1 MSLWNRVQAVLHGIC
16 LTGGG
21 WEGGFIRGRRSR
33 AQLSVFPSHQ
43 SPLVSVADFFFF
55 SLCSSE
61 VAVDAED
68 RLQTETS
75 SGNVLKLAVSLSDRG
90 AGHFYAPLA
99 VSQTFVSSVPP
110 PHILITCI
118 LSLRCLLQWS
128 PMPTTQ
134 DGIRTSQRDTFITLG
149 LLEFSSVRL

>member
-1 MSLWNRVQAVLHGIC
+1 M
-16 LTGGG
+16 
-21 WEGGFIRGRRSR
+21 
-33 AQLSVFPSHQ
+33 
-43 SPLVSVADFFFF
+43 
-55 SLCSSE
+55 
-61 VAVDAED
+61 DAED

-75 SGNVLKLAVSLSDRG
+75 SGNVLKLAVALSDRG

-110 PHILITCI
+110 PHILLTSI

-134 DGIRTSQRDTFITLG
+134 GGIRTSQGDTFITLG
-149 LLEFSSVRL
+149 LLEFRSVRL